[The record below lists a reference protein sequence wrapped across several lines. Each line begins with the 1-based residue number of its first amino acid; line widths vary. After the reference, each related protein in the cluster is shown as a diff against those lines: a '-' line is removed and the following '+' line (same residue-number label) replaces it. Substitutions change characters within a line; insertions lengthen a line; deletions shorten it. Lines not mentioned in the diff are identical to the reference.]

1 MSFFGLTRRTVQP
14 DPVVAPADTKKPDA
28 TGKLAN
34 VFNDALDA
42 IRAARPSVA
51 AERREQERTQGIYPQ
66 SPAPRHQL
74 PMEQPDPAGG
84 RLGGHGSGHNANTP
98 VHATRPGTTGRV
110 GGASVSPPRKTLS
123 AYVPSTTF
131 PKALD

>member
-14 DPVVAPADTKKPDA
+14 DPMVAPADTKKPDA

-34 VFNDALDA
+34 VFNYALDA

-51 AERREQERTQGIYPQ
+51 AERREQERTRGIYPQ

-84 RLGGHGSGHNANTP
+84 RLGGRGSGHT
-98 VHATRPGTTGRV
+98 
-110 GGASVSPPRKTLS
+110 KTLS
-123 AYVPSTTF
+123 VYVPSTTF